1 MMIRFMNYIDF
12 NGNALAAVKFYA
24 QVFNLE
30 MPYMYFYK
38 DVPLHSPT
46 TPETENLL
54 AHANLKIGDFTL
66 MFSDTPPGKPVKIG
80 ENLTLFIQFDDLVEQ
95 KAIYDKLKINAKVII
110 PLSKT
115 YWSKSY
121 SYLIDQFEIGWQ
133 LDYSQPET
141 NHE

>member
-1 MMIRFMNYIDF
+1 MLFRSNYIDF
-12 NGNALAAVKFYA
+12 NGNALEAVEFYIN
-24 QVFNLE
+24 VFNLE
-30 MPYMYFYK
+30 KPKMFLYK

-54 AHANLKIGDFTL
+54 AHTSLKIGDFTI

-80 ENLTLFIQFDDLVEQ
+80 ENLTFFVQFDDLDEQ
-95 KAIYDKLKINAKVII
+95 KSIYDKLKTNARVII
-110 PLSKT
+110 PLSET

-121 SYLIDQFEIGWQ
+121 AYLIDQFEIGWQ
-133 LDYSQPET
+133 LDYAELVA